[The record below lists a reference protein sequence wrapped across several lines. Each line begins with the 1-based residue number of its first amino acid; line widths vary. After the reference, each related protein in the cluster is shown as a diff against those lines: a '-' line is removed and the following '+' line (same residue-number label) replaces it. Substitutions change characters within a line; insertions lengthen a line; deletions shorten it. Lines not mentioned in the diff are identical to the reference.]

1 MQRITMASRF
11 RGAAAAPSGEPPQT
25 DPSASSVSIEAVLA
39 DGSAAGIQQASYENH
54 AVHTGET
61 TFQEAGT
68 IRFGEG
74 EDELQIATLGEGT
87 LGPCADPDL
96 LHGVVTYRITGG
108 GGRFAGAS
116 GLITSNFLL
125 SPATGDFEER
135 QVAVV
140 FVEGG

>member
-1 MQRITMASRF
+1 MQRITMAARF

-25 DPSASSVSIEAVLA
+25 EPRASSISIEAVLA
-39 DGSAAGIQQASYENH
+39 DGSTAVIEQASYENH
-54 AVHTGET
+54 VVYTGES
-61 TFQEAGT
+61 TFDETGT

-74 EDELQIATLGEGT
+74 QGELQIAALGEGT

-96 LHGVVTYRITGG
+96 LHGVVAYRITGG
-108 GGRFAGAS
+108 AGRFEGAS

-125 SPATGDFEER
+125 SPATGEFEER